1 MCLFPVLSLGNGNL
15 SVGVGRS
22 DQAFKAAGVCV
33 RVRAIAN
40 GRCGRA
46 AHGVAGK
53 MFITDE

>member
-15 SVGVGRS
+15 SAGRS